1 MIYSIK
7 DGKYSGDNTLS
18 TAWGAAFIAGAAER
32 GYECACYPDTETP
45 DFHVRWVK
53 TPADSKDNVDNVD
66 KDGISIALTLA
77 EMKGFKAQQ
86 VENATAGFDAERKD
100 SGMTFK
106 SSLGFVVDGDARSRD
121 NLAGLINIG
130 VEPVAFRDH
139 DNGDHQL
146 TLDNLKT
153 LLKEAQMNGAMLYQ
167 QKWQMQAKIESAK
180 SLKALK
186 AIEIVFKMAD
196 FTEVKNGD

>member
-7 DGKYSGDNTLS
+7 DGKYSGEHTLS
-18 TAWGAAFIAGAAER
+18 QAWGAAYIAGAAAR

-45 DFHVRWVK
+45 DFHVRWVH
-53 TPADSKDNVDNVD
+53 TPADSKDNVSE
-66 KDGISIALTLA
+66 DGISISLTLT
-77 EMKGFKAQQ
+77 EYKDFRRQQ

-106 SSLGFVVDGDARSRD
+106 SSLGFTVDGDARSRD
-121 NLAGLINIG
+121 NLSGLINIG
-130 VEPVAFRDH
+130 QEPVAFRDH
-139 DNGDHQL
+139 DNGDHSL
-146 TLDNLKT
+146 TLGNLKT

-167 QKWQMQAKIESAK
+167 QKWAMQKAIADAK

-186 AIEIVFKMAD
+186 AIEIKFVMAD
-196 FTEVKNGD
+196 FSKEEEN

>member
-32 GYECACYPDTETP
+32 GYECACWPDTETP
-45 DFHVRWVK
+45 DFHARWVR
-53 TPADSKDNVDNVD
+53 TPADSKDNVSE
-66 KDGISIALTLA
+66 DGISISLTLA
-77 EMKGFKAQQ
+77 EMKGFKKQQ

-100 SGMTFK
+100 SSMTFK

-130 VEPVAFRDH
+130 VEPVSFRDH
-139 DNGDHQL
+139 DNGDHSL

-167 QKWQMQAKIESAK
+167 QKWAMQKAIGACK
-180 SLKALK
+180 SVKALK
-186 AIEIVFKMAD
+186 AVEIKFTMAD
-196 FTEVKNGD
+196 FSKKEEN

>member
-18 TAWGAAFIAGAAER
+18 TAWGAAYIADAVSR
-32 GYECACYPDTETP
+32 GYECACWPDTELP
-45 DFHVRWVK
+45 DFHQRWVH
-53 TPADSKDNVDNVD
+53 TPADSKDNVSE
-66 KDGISIALTLA
+66 DGISIALTLT
-77 EMKGFKAQQ
+77 ELKGFKLMQ
-86 VENATAGFDAERKD
+86 VDNATTGFDAERKD

-121 NLAGLINIG
+121 NLSGLINIG

-139 DNGDHQL
+139 DNGGHQL
-146 TLDNLKT
+146 TLDDLRT

-167 QKWQMQAKIESAK
+167 QKWALQKAIGEAK

-186 AIEIVFKMAD
+186 AIEIKFTMAD
-196 FTEVKNGD
+196 FSKKEEN

>member
-18 TAWGAAFIAGAAER
+18 TAWGAAFITNAASR

-45 DFHVRWVK
+45 DFHRRWVR
-53 TPADSKDNVDNVD
+53 TPADSKDNVSE
-66 KDGISIALTLA
+66 DGISISLTLA
-77 EMKGFKAQQ
+77 EMKGFKVQQ

-106 SSLGFVVDGDARSRD
+106 SSLGFTVDGDARSRD

-130 VEPVAFRDH
+130 QEPVAFRDH
-139 DNGDHQL
+139 DNGDHSL
-146 TLDNLKT
+146 TLDNLRL

-167 QKWQMQAKIESAK
+167 QKWAMQKAIADAK

-186 AIEIVFKMAD
+186 AVEIKFTMAD
-196 FTEVKNGD
+196 FSKKEEN

>member
-32 GYECACYPDTETP
+32 GYECACWPDTETP
-45 DFHVRWVK
+45 DFHARWVK
-53 TPADSKDNVDNVD
+53 TPADSKDNVSE
-66 KDGISIALTLA
+66 DGISIVLTLA

-121 NLAGLINIG
+121 NLSGLINIG
-130 VEPVAFRDH
+130 QEPVSFRDH
-139 DNGDHQL
+139 DNGDHSL
-146 TLDNLKT
+146 TLDNLRL

-167 QKWQMQAKIESAK
+167 QKWAMQKAIGACK
-180 SLKALK
+180 SVKALK
-186 AIEIVFKMAD
+186 AVEIKFTMAD
-196 FTEVKNGD
+196 FSKKEEN

>member
-18 TAWGAAFIAGAAER
+18 TAWGAAYIAGAAER
-32 GYECACYPDTETP
+32 GYECACWPDTETP
-45 DFHVRWVK
+45 DFHARWVR
-53 TPADSKDNVDNVD
+53 TPADSKDNVSE
-66 KDGISIALTLA
+66 DGISISLTLA
-77 EMKGFKAQQ
+77 EYKGFKAQQ

-121 NLAGLINIG
+121 NLSGLINIG
-130 VEPVAFRDH
+130 QEPVSFRDH
-139 DNGDHQL
+139 DNGDHSL
-146 TLDNLKT
+146 TLDDLKT

-167 QKWQMQAKIESAK
+167 QKWAMQKAIGACK
-180 SLKALK
+180 SVKALK
-186 AIEIVFKMAD
+186 AVEIKFTMAD
-196 FTEVKNGD
+196 FSKKEEN

>member
-18 TAWGAAFIAGAAER
+18 TAWGAAFIANAAAR
-32 GYECACYPDTETP
+32 GYEGACYPDTETP
-45 DFHVRWVK
+45 DFHRRWVH
-53 TPADSKDNVDNVD
+53 TPADSKDNVSE
-66 KDGISIALTLA
+66 DGISISLTLA
-77 EMKGFKAQQ
+77 EMKGFKKQQ

-100 SGMTFK
+100 SGMIFK
-106 SSLGFVVDGDARSRD
+106 SSLGFTVDGDARSRD
-121 NLAGLINIG
+121 NLSGLINIG

-139 DNGDHQL
+139 DNGDHSL
-146 TLDNLKT
+146 TLDNLRT
-153 LLKEAQMNGAMLYQ
+153 LLVEAQKNGALLYQ

-186 AIEIVFKMAD
+186 AIDIKFTMAD
-196 FTEVKNGD
+196 FSKKEEN

>member
-18 TAWGAAFIAGAAER
+18 TAWGAAFIADAASR
-32 GYECACYPDTETP
+32 GYECACYPGTETP
-45 DFHVRWVK
+45 DFHARWVK
-53 TPADSKDNVDNVD
+53 TPADSKDNVSE
-66 KDGISIALTLA
+66 DGISIALTLA
-77 EMKGFKAQQ
+77 EMKDFKKQQ

-106 SSLGFVVDGDARSRD
+106 SSLGFTVDGDARSRD
-121 NLAGLINIG
+121 NLSGLINIG
-130 VEPVAFRDH
+130 QEPVAFRDH
-139 DNGDHQL
+139 DNGAHSL
-146 TLDNLKT
+146 TLDDLRT

-196 FTEVKNGD
+196 FTEEAE

>member
-121 NLAGLINIG
+121 NLSGLINIG

-146 TLDNLKT
+146 TLDNLRL

-167 QKWQMQAKIESAK
+167 QKWALQKAIGEAK

-186 AIEIVFKMAD
+186 AIEIKFTMAD
-196 FTEVKNGD
+196 FSKKEEN

>member
-1 MIYSIK
+1 MIYSIKK

-18 TAWGAAFIAGAAER
+18 TAWGAAYIADAASR

-45 DFHVRWVK
+45 DFHARWVK
-53 TPADSKDNVDNVD
+53 TSADSKDNVD

-77 EMKGFKAQQ
+77 ELKGFKKQQ
-86 VENATAGFDAERKD
+86 VKNATAGFDAERKD

-121 NLAGLINIG
+121 NLSGLINIG

-139 DNGDHQL
+139 DNGDHSL

-186 AIEIVFKMAD
+186 GIDIKFTMAD
-196 FTEVKNGD
+196 FSKEEN

>member
-18 TAWGAAFIAGAAER
+18 PVWGAAFIADAASR

-45 DFHVRWVK
+45 DFHARWVK
-53 TPADSKDNVDNVD
+53 TPADSKDNVD

-77 EMKGFKAQQ
+77 EMKGFKKQQ

-121 NLAGLINIG
+121 NLTGLINIG
-130 VEPVAFRDH
+130 VEPVSFRDH
-139 DNGDHQL
+139 DNGGHSL

-167 QKWQMQAKIESAK
+167 QKWKLQKAIADAK
-180 SLKALK
+180 SLKSLK
-186 AIEIVFKMAD
+186 AIEIKFTMAD
-196 FTEVKNGD
+196 FSKKEEN

>member
-18 TAWGAAFIAGAAER
+18 TAWGAAFITNAASR
-32 GYECACYPDTETP
+32 GYECACYSDTETP
-45 DFHVRWVK
+45 DFHARWVH
-53 TPADSKDNVDNVD
+53 TPADSKDNVS
-66 KDGISIALTLA
+66 KDGISISLTLT
-77 EMKGFKAQQ
+77 EYKDFRRQQ

-121 NLAGLINIG
+121 NLSGLINIG
-130 VEPVAFRDH
+130 QEPVAFRDH
-139 DNGDHQL
+139 DNGDHSL

-167 QKWQMQAKIESAK
+167 QKWAMQKAIADAK

-186 AIEIVFKMAD
+186 AVDIKFTMAD
-196 FTEVKNGD
+196 FSKEEN

>member
-18 TAWGAAFIAGAAER
+18 TAWGAAYIAGAAER

-45 DFHVRWVK
+45 DFHRRWVK
-53 TPADSKDNVDNVD
+53 TPADSKDNVSE
-66 KDGISIALTLA
+66 DGISISLTLA
-77 EMKGFKAQQ
+77 ELKGFKAQQ

-106 SSLGFVVDGDARSRD
+106 SILGFVVDGDARSRD
-121 NLAGLINIG
+121 NLSGLINIG
-130 VEPVAFRDH
+130 QEPVAFRDH
-139 DNGDHQL
+139 DNGGHSLMLED
-146 TLDNLKT
+146 LKM

-167 QKWQMQAKIESAK
+167 QKWKLQKAIADAK

-186 AIEIVFKMAD
+186 AVEIKFTMAD
-196 FTEVKNGD
+196 FSKKEEN

>member
-1 MIYSIK
+1 MIYNIK

-18 TAWGAAFIAGAAER
+18 TAWGAAYVAGASAR

-45 DFHVRWVK
+45 DFHRRWVH
-53 TPADSKDNVDNVD
+53 TPADSKDNVSE
-66 KDGISIALTLA
+66 DGISISLTLA
-77 EMKGFKAQQ
+77 EMKGFKLMQ
-86 VENATAGFDAERKD
+86 VENATTGFDAERKD

-130 VEPVAFRDH
+130 QEPVAFRDH

-146 TLDNLKT
+146 SLNDLRT

-167 QKWQMQAKIESAK
+167 QKWKLQAKIESTK

-196 FTEVKNGD
+196 FSEEAE

>member
-18 TAWGAAFIAGAAER
+18 TAWSAAYIANAASR

-45 DFHVRWVK
+45 DFHARWVH
-53 TPADSKDNVDNVD
+53 TPADSKDNVSE
-66 KDGISIALTLA
+66 DGISISLTLA
-77 EMKGFKAQQ
+77 EYKGFKAQQ

-121 NLAGLINIG
+121 NLSGLINIG
-130 VEPVAFRDH
+130 QEPVAFRDH
-139 DNGDHQL
+139 DNGDHSL
-146 TLDNLKT
+146 TLNDLRT

-167 QKWQMQAKIESAK
+167 QKWAMQKAIGACK
-180 SLKALK
+180 SVKALK
-186 AIEIVFKMAD
+186 AVEIKFTMAD
-196 FTEVKNGD
+196 FSKKEEN

>member
-18 TAWGAAFIAGAAER
+18 TAWGAAYIAGAAER

-45 DFHVRWVK
+45 DFRARWVR
-53 TPADSKDNVDNVD
+53 TPADSKDNVSE
-66 KDGISIALTLA
+66 DGISIPLTLA

-130 VEPVAFRDH
+130 QEPVSFRDH
-139 DNGDHQL
+139 DNGDRSL
-146 TLDNLKT
+146 TLNDLRT

-167 QKWQMQAKIESAK
+167 QKWKLQKAISDAK

-186 AIEIVFKMAD
+186 AVEIKFTMAD
-196 FTEVKNGD
+196 FSKKEEN

>member
-18 TAWGAAFIAGAAER
+18 TAWGAAFIANAASR

-45 DFHVRWVK
+45 DFHARWVR
-53 TPADSKDNVDNVD
+53 TPADSKDNVSE
-66 KDGISIALTLA
+66 DGISISLTLA
-77 EMKGFKAQQ
+77 ELKGFKAQQ

-106 SSLGFVVDGDARSRD
+106 SSLGFTVDGDARSRD
-121 NLAGLINIG
+121 NLSGLINIG
-130 VEPVAFRDH
+130 QEPVTFRDH
-139 DNGDHQL
+139 DNGDHSL
-146 TLDNLKT
+146 TLNDLRT

-167 QKWQMQAKIESAK
+167 QKWALQKAIGACK
-180 SLKALK
+180 SVKALK
-186 AIEIVFKMAD
+186 AVEIKFTMAD
-196 FTEVKNGD
+196 FSKKEEN

>member
-45 DFHVRWVK
+45 DFHARWVK
-53 TPADSKDNVDNVD
+53 TPADSKDNAAGE
-66 KDGISIALTLA
+66 DGIAIALTLA
-77 EMKGFKAQQ
+77 EMKGFKLMQ
-86 VENATAGFDAERKD
+86 VENATTGFDAERKD
-100 SGMTFK
+100 SRMTFK
-106 SSLGFVVDGDARSRD
+106 SSLGFTVDGDARSRD
-121 NLAGLINIG
+121 NLTGLINIG

-139 DNGDHQL
+139 DNGGHSL

-167 QKWQMQAKIESAK
+167 QKWAMQAKIESAK

>member
-18 TAWGAAFIAGAAER
+18 TAWGAAFIAGAASR

-45 DFHVRWVK
+45 DFHRRWVK
-53 TPADSKDNVDNVD
+53 TPADSKDNVSEDG
-66 KDGISIALTLA
+66 GISISLTLA
-77 EMKGFKAQQ
+77 EMKGFKKQQ

-100 SGMTFK
+100 SGMIFK

-121 NLAGLINIG
+121 NLSGLINIG

-139 DNGDHQL
+139 DNGDHSL
-146 TLDNLKT
+146 TLDNLRT
-153 LLKEAQMNGAMLYQ
+153 LLKEAQMNGALLYQ
-167 QKWQMQAKIESAK
+167 QKWKLQAAIDGAK
-180 SLKALK
+180 SVKALK

>member
-1 MIYSIK
+1 MIYLIK
-7 DGKYSGDNTLS
+7 DGQYSGEHTL
-18 TAWGAAFIAGAAER
+18 AASYTPAYVAEAATR
-32 GYECACYPDTETP
+32 GYECACWPDTKTP
-45 DFHVRWVK
+45 DFHRRWVK
-53 TPADSKDNVDNVD
+53 TPADSKDNAAGE
-66 KDGISIALTLA
+66 DGISIALTLA
-77 EMKGFKAQQ
+77 EMKGFKKQQ

-121 NLAGLINIG
+121 NLTGLINIG

-139 DNGDHQL
+139 DNGDHSL

-167 QKWQMQAKIESAK
+167 QKWALQKTIADAK

-186 AIEIVFKMAD
+186 AIEIQFVMAD
-196 FTEVKNGD
+196 FSEEAE

>member
-53 TPADSKDNVDNVD
+53 TPADSKDNVS
-66 KDGISIALTLA
+66 KDGISISLTLA

-121 NLAGLINIG
+121 NLSGLINIG
-130 VEPVAFRDH
+130 QEPVSFRDH
-139 DNGDHQL
+139 NNGDHSL
-146 TLDNLKT
+146 TLDNLRL

-167 QKWQMQAKIESAK
+167 QKWALQKAISDAK

-186 AIEIVFKMAD
+186 AVEIKFTMAD
-196 FTEVKNGD
+196 FSKKEEN

>member
-32 GYECACYPDTETP
+32 GYECACWPDTETP
-45 DFHVRWVK
+45 DFHARWVR
-53 TPADSKDNVDNVD
+53 TPADSKDNVSE
-66 KDGISIALTLA
+66 DGISIVLTLA
-77 EMKGFKAQQ
+77 EYKGFKAQQ

-121 NLAGLINIG
+121 NLSGLINIG
-130 VEPVAFRDH
+130 VEPVSFRDH
-139 DNGDHQL
+139 DNGDHSL
-146 TLDNLKT
+146 TLNDLRT

-167 QKWQMQAKIESAK
+167 QKWAMQKAIEACRSI
-180 SLKALK
+180 KALK
-186 AIEIVFKMAD
+186 AIEIKFTMAD
-196 FTEVKNGD
+196 FSKKEEN

>member
-18 TAWGAAFIAGAAER
+18 TAWGAAYIAGTAAR
-32 GYECACYPDTETP
+32 GYECACWPDTETP
-45 DFHVRWVK
+45 DFHARWVH
-53 TPADSKDNVDNVD
+53 TPADSKDNVSE
-66 KDGISIALTLA
+66 DGISIALTLA
-77 EMKGFKAQQ
+77 EMKGFKKQQ

-121 NLAGLINIG
+121 NLSGLINIG
-130 VEPVAFRDH
+130 QEPVAFRDH
-139 DNGDHQL
+139 DNGDHSL
-146 TLDNLKT
+146 TLDNLRT

>member
-45 DFHVRWVK
+45 DFHARWVH
-53 TPADSKDNVDNVD
+53 TPADSKDNVSE
-66 KDGISIALTLA
+66 DGISIVLTLA
-77 EMKGFKAQQ
+77 EYKGFKKQQ

-106 SSLGFVVDGDARSRD
+106 SSLGFTVDGDARSRD
-121 NLAGLINIG
+121 NLSGLINIG
-130 VEPVAFRDH
+130 QEPVSFRDH
-139 DNGDHQL
+139 DNGDHSL

-167 QKWQMQAKIESAK
+167 QKWAMQKAIGACK
-180 SLKALK
+180 SVKALK
-186 AIEIVFKMAD
+186 AVEIKFTMAD
-196 FTEVKNGD
+196 FSKKEEN